1 VSQRRTQAT
10 RARQAEFVRP
20 SGAWLD
26 ARRDFKARVVHD
38 VDASFFEP
46 FN

>member
-1 VSQRRTQAT
+1 MSQRSAQETRTG
-10 RARQAEFVRP
+10 QAEFVRP